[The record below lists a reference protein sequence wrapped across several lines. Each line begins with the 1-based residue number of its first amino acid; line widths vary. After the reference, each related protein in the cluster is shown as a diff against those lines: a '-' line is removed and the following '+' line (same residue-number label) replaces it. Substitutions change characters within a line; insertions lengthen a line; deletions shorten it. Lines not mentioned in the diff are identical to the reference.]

1 MSSDLRT
8 ILDMRIC
15 DLSAKS
21 GEELLKLVDSAE
33 AQLVETQKIRDWL
46 ESAIA
51 YKYVY
56 KATSIRSELQQEFG
70 FIYFEDGAVKV
81 TYEIPKAI
89 TWDQKKLADIAETI
103 RRQGEDPEEYMEVQY
118 TVLDAC
124 FDQWSEVIKDAF
136 RPALSIE
143 QGTSSY
149 RLSPNHREVK
159 K

>member
-8 ILDMRIC
+8 ILDMRIS

-81 TYEIPKAI
+81 TSEIPKAI
-89 TWDQKKLADIAETI
+89 TWDQKKLAAIAETI

-124 FDQWSEVIKDAF
+124 FDQWPEVIKDAF
-136 RPALSIE
+136 RPALSIG